1 MAIFGY
7 FLSVLPAYAGV
18 ILHSPRNDLPVRS
31 TSRVCGG
38 DPGYTLNELQN
49 LRYFPRMRG

>member
-18 ILHSPRNDLPVRS
+18 ILELATKALDLTS

-38 DPGYTLNELQN
+38 DPIPLPLRLSCTL
-49 LRYFPRMRG
+49 YFPRMRG